1 MSAVIEALWVANSG
15 HSASISQRFGTHAR
29 ARCRETAWTVGRWG
43 RGGEGGRG
51 AGYRPTDDRCAPH
64 AAAGRRSRSPGHG
77 GTTAA
82 CSRSRL
88 PPGSTLGAASAC
100 ASVGSESELTEI
112 PQPVYLFGGA
122 GDPALLRGSFD
133 WAVLGCSCHERVRRK
148 RPFARGAQPR
158 EEDRQQP
165 VRPRALE
172 DDPGAVREGVRLCE
186 NKPIAA
192 RDGVHARPL
201 WTDPRQPGVRCLDE
215 PRLPPRPVGK
225 RSGREGVGAGPMGAP
240 SQMPPPCAPFGVR
253 QLPARFLRSDGAP
266 GGPPCPRGPGA
277 HARSS
282 APLLLCGVRRGCSVS
297 PRPPCSTDTTTSRSS
312 RPTLN

>member
-1 MSAVIEALWVANSG
+1 V
-15 HSASISQRFGTHAR
+15 
-29 ARCRETAWTVGRWG
+29 
-43 RGGEGGRG
+43 GGRG
-51 AGYRPTDDRCAPH
+51 VLPGALHCAGYRPSDDRYAPR
-64 AAAGRRSRSPGHG
+64 AVAGRRSTSPGRG

-100 ASVGSESELTEI
+100 ASVGSESALTEI
-112 PQPVYLFGGA
+112 HLPFYLCGCA

-133 WAVLGCSCHERVRRK
+133 WAVLGCATCSCRERVRRK
-148 RPFARGAQPR
+148 RPFPRGAQPR

-172 DDPGAVREGVRLCE
+172 DDPGAVREGVRLRE

-215 PRLPPRPVGK
+215 PRLPHCPVGK
-225 RSGREGVGAGPMGAP
+225 RGRDGVGAGPMGAP

-266 GGPPCPRGPGA
+266 GGPSCPRGPGA

-297 PRPPCSTDTTTSRSS
+297 PRSPCSTDKAVSNLS
-312 RPTLN
+312 